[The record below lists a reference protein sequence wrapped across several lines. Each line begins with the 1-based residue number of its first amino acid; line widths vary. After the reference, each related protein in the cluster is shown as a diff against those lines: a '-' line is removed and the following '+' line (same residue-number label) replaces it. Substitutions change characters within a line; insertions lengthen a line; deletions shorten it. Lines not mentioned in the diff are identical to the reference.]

1 MKVSNQRSIYTCTFL
16 YKQSIYICLINLTKS
31 TISFSS
37 FYSGPCDNCDDY
49 CHKPGATRTCVALTD
64 ELHIAVFSL
73 SFIRLLINFGNG
85 KYDNGLGN
93 HCCQNTPLE
102 QFYSLVERLNGD
114 LAVGLSVWKLQC
126 GIAELQWNAKQ
137 LRRLSKDPKYKDMLA
152 KDFSINEHV
161 DHVVRIHE
169 SMNLWLDQNKI
180 DRIQKD
186 NQTRD
191 KQTQKQATEEGKQ
204 KKKNQKY
211 DKKVKQRNDKATFTR
226 EHEDKVAEQYANQLG
241 AAAAATY
248 ESEYISQNGESA
260 ANIVAQSLLANAA
273 PSLDSKNRRRE
284 KKKKRGTRQLQA
296 IKLLIKEIDYFF
308 WEYDIDPENEPLAEE
323 IAIGYFNLYNDNIEE
338 AIENLEKDFKKKFK
352 EELKVDNP
360 EDFTFLK
367 NVLEKLNCRKR
378 KSQVEVMDRIEEED
392 EQSDDQEKGL
402 GDESSDESSDEF
414 SDASSNESRDAS
426 RNELSD
432 EDEVEEQCTRKCGNC
447 SICIMK
453 LEADTTRERTME
465 TTMGTTMETTTGNTV
480 TEAPPD
486 IGNGTMGMYD
496 ALRKDVVLDKN
507 GLQPPL
513 TAAGKRSQQNG
524 EQNRTDRMLGCN
536 KCQWKTEIGCK
547 ACRTYGGSLHPFDRK
562 ATKYWKQN
570 AKDLI
575 LPRQLFNAVSM
586 LGGYKRV
593 FKCNLWDGE

>member
-1 MKVSNQRSIYTCTFL
+1 MKVSFQIHAKKFCCPFVGCDRTFT
-16 YKQSIYICLINLTKS
+16 SEFNL
-31 TISFSS
+31 
-37 FYSGPCDNCDDY
+37 
-49 CHKPGATRTCVALTD
+49 
-64 ELHIAVFSL
+64 
-73 SFIRLLINFGNG
+73 
-85 KYDNGLGN
+85 GLGGHIDWCKKN
-93 HCCQNTPLE
+93 PDNMNDEIEDSSSSSSSSTKKNE
-102 QFYSLVERLNGD
+102 TENDMDDMDDMGD
-114 LAVGLSVWKLQC
+114 LGENMMDDIDEDIMDEDMVNDMEDDMKD
-126 GIAELQWNAKQ
+126 AKQ
-137 LRRLSKDPKYKDMLA
+137 KDVIVIDEMI
-152 KDFSINEHV
+152 D
-161 DHVVRIHE
+161 
-169 SMNLWLDQNKI
+169 NKS
-180 DRIQKD
+180 
-186 NQTRD
+186 
-191 KQTQKQATEEGKQ
+191 
-204 KKKNQKY
+204 Y
-211 DKKVKQRNDKATFTR
+211 
-226 EHEDKVAEQYANQLG
+226 
-241 AAAAATY
+241 
-248 ESEYISQNGESA
+248 SSS
-260 ANIVAQSLLANAA
+260 S
-273 PSLDSKNRRRE
+273 
-284 KKKKRGTRQLQA
+284 
-296 IKLLIKEIDYFF
+296 
-308 WEYDIDPENEPLAEE
+308 
-323 IAIGYFNLYNDNIEE
+323 
-338 AIENLEKDFKKKFK
+338 
-352 EELKVDNP
+352 
-360 EDFTFLK
+360 
-367 NVLEKLNCRKR
+367 R
-378 KSQVEVMDRIEEED
+378 KSGKR
-392 EQSDDQEKGL
+392 
-402 GDESSDESSDEF
+402 SSSS
-414 SDASSNESRDAS
+414 SSSN
-426 RNELSD
+426 NENVIIDSD